1 MAGLFDDALTRLD
14 DFIGSTLPQQR
25 VAEWESMIHG
35 ADGREIG
42 ALLEAQSVDDGLLAA
57 ALEVKRRAGEINV
70 VIHAVGILLTLPHI
84 LTPCERVQSSSL
96 GAGCGGHPYDLETD
110 RRIAEFK
117 FTTWRGHD
125 ADRQRDLFA
134 DFVNL
139 AEAVTARQRQLFVA
153 RAALPRKFLYESGR
167 SIESVCSRRPEIIE
181 RIRKAHGTVPS
192 SVRQY
197 AREYG
202 AKVELVDLATLLP
215 TYMVDALA
223 SSTPSADADDRS

>member
-1 MAGLFDDALTRLD
+1 MSGLLDDALTRLD
-14 DFIGSTLPQQR
+14 SFIGSALPHQR
-25 VAEWESMIHG
+25 VAEWESMIRG
-35 ADGREIG
+35 ADGQEVR
-42 ALLEAQSVDDGLLAA
+42 ALLAAQSVDDGLLAA

-70 VIHAVGILLTLPHI
+70 VIHAVGILLTLPAI
-84 LTPCERVQSSSL
+84 LTSGERVQSSSL
-96 GAGCGGHPYDLETD
+96 GAGSGGHPYDLETD

-125 ADRQRDLFA
+125 AVRQRELFA

-167 SIESVCSRRPEIIE
+167 SIESVCSRRPETVE

-192 SVRQY
+192 SVREY
-197 AREYG
+197 VREYG
-202 AKVELVDLATLLP
+202 ANVELVDLATLLP

-223 SSTPSADADDRS
+223 SAPAATDTDYPA